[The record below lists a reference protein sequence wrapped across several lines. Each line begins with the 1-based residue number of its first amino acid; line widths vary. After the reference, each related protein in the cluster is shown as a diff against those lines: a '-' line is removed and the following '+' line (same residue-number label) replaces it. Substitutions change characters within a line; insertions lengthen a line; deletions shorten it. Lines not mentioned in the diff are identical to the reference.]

1 MFINYRI
8 SVNYLLVWMAKLWSY
23 SPRWLF
29 WRQCTGSVSVYTIK
43 LRYSINATLKNL
55 FGAFQVF
62 FIRWLYYFFTTT
74 CISPHIYWLLKMF
87 PPYIIILPCMTIE
100 VGTHFEISDWLF
112 FSPSTVKGEAPVRS
126 SYMRTPR
133 LHQSTA

>member
-62 FIRWLYYFFTTT
+62 FIRWLYFFTTT
-74 CISPHIYWLLKMF
+74 CISPHIYRLLKMF